1 MDAKDCRHILRR
13 RKALTRLHVAVGD
26 ITANLGGD
34 LIVKRQR
41 VVPAQLDILHSDRQ
55 SITIMWEGPTALK
68 DRPAAGTFPPEAVI
82 REARQRRRRRWL
94 VAILIVAA
102 FVLAGTTAGLVA
114 NGGGKVPAPVS
125 PSTPRAIPPS
135 VRPNHSILPGTTQLV
150 WLASGGLHLGNPIQ
164 GTNRVIAQVDAAATR
179 LVAIGGRVYF
189 FRRGGPDVSAANGGT
204 RIAALDIGSGR
215 VRSLG
220 AGINLTTTTD
230 GRDLLDS
237 SHLVTLSP
245 TGARLS
251 SEWTVPSGYTLNTY
265 ASQHPLAAVAGGI
278 AIESAH
284 PSPTSGTYGLAIW
297 YPSRGTIRVLGHDA
311 FVIGSYTRPGSNH
324 SLLAWIDG
332 SGAGA
337 DVNRLAITDTA
348 TMTTRLVSSPL
359 GGVFSSAV
367 SQYGSDVAEFG
378 SNFLGGGA
386 FSPDGR
392 QLAAFVSAFRPH
404 DWPNV
409 QLVLV
414 NPNTGSVQLIAN
426 TLIQIGEPAGWATWS
441 PTGSDLFGGSYREGS
456 VIQAFALK
464 TGETQ
469 ATPLTFDKNAA
480 DDRKGHRFGG
490 IGSSER
496 PLGLTV
502 VIL

>member
-1 MDAKDCRHILRR
+1 
-13 RKALTRLHVAVGD
+13 
-26 ITANLGGD
+26 
-34 LIVKRQR
+34 
-41 VVPAQLDILHSDRQ
+41 
-55 SITIMWEGPTALK
+55 MWEGPTALK
-68 DRPAAGTFPPEAVI
+68 DRPAAGRFPPEAVI

-94 VAILIVAA
+94 VVVLIVAA
-102 FVLAGTTAGLVA
+102 FVLVGTAAGLVA
-114 NGGGKVPAPVS
+114 NGGGKDPAPIS
-125 PSTPRAIPPS
+125 PSTPKAIPPS
-135 VRPNHSILPGTTQLV
+135 VRPNHSVLPGTTQLV
-150 WLASGGLHLGNPIQ
+150 WFASGGLHLGNPSQ
-164 GTNRVIAQVDAAATR
+164 GTDRVIAQVDATATR
-179 LVAIGGRVYF
+179 LAAIGGRVYF

-204 RIAALDIGSGR
+204 RIAVLDIRSGR

-230 GRDLLDS
+230 GRDLLVALDP
-237 SHLVTLSP
+237 SHLVKLSP

-251 SEWTVPSGYTLNTY
+251 PVWTVPSGYTLNTY

-278 AIESAH
+278 AIESTR
-284 PSPTSGTYGLAIW
+284 PSPVSGAYVLAIW
-297 YPSRGTIRVLGHDA
+297 DPSRGTVSVLGRDA
-311 FVIGSYTRPGSNH
+311 FVIGSYTPPGANH
-324 SLLAWIDG
+324 SLLAWVDG
-332 SGAGA
+332 GGGGA

-348 TMTTRLVSSPL
+348 TMTTRLISSPL
-359 GGVFSSAV
+359 SGVFSSAV

-404 DWPNV
+404 DWPNA

-441 PTGSDLFGGSYREGS
+441 PTGSDLFGGSYREGP

-464 TGETQ
+464 TGQTQ

-480 DDRKGHRFGG
+480 DDVT
-490 IGSSER
+490 GSAVSVQLSGR
-496 PLGLTV
+496 
-502 VIL
+502 

>member
-13 RKALTRLHVAVGD
+13 RKALTRPHIAVGD
-26 ITANLGGD
+26 VTANLGGD
-34 LIVKRQR
+34 LIVERQR
-41 VVPAQLDILHSDRQ
+41 AVPAQLDILHSNRQ

-94 VAILIVAA
+94 VAVLIVAA
-102 FVLAGTTAGLVA
+102 FVLVGTAAGLVA
-114 NGGGKVPAPVS
+114 NSGGKVPAPIS
-125 PSTPRAIPPS
+125 PSTPKAIPPS
-135 VRPNHSILPGTTQLV
+135 VRPNHSVLPGTTQLV
-150 WLASGGLHLGNPIQ
+150 WIASGGLHLGNPIQ
-164 GTNRVIAQVDAAATR
+164 GTDRVIAEVDATAAR
-179 LVAIGGRVYF
+179 LVAIGSRVYF
-189 FRRGGPDVSAANGGT
+189 FRRGGPDISTANGGN
-204 RIAALDIGSGR
+204 RIAVLDIGSGR
-215 VRSLG
+215 VHSLG

-230 GRDLLDS
+230 GRDLLVALDPF
-237 SHLVTLSP
+237 HLVTLSP

-251 SEWTVPSGYTLNTY
+251 PVWTVPSGYTLNTY

-278 AIESAH
+278 AIESTH
-284 PSPTSGTYGLAIW
+284 PSPTSGAYVLAIW

-311 FVIGSYTRPGSNH
+311 FVIGSYTRPGANH
-324 SLLAWIDG
+324 SVLAWIDG
-332 SGAGA
+332 NGAGA
-337 DVNRLAITDTA
+337 DFNRLAITDTA

-359 GGVFSSAV
+359 SGVFSLPV
-367 SQYGSDVAEFG
+367 QQYGSNVAEFG

-404 DWPNV
+404 DWPNA

-441 PTGSDLFGGSYREGS
+441 PTGSDLFGGSYREGP

-469 ATPLTFDKNAA
+469 ATPLTFDVNAA
-480 DDRKGHRFGG
+480 DDVT
-490 IGSSER
+490 GSAVSVQVSGR
-496 PLGLTV
+496 
-502 VIL
+502 